1 MAIVPN
7 LGIPGYPV
15 DQKFC
20 SNNRTAA
27 NAAAVIALTPQYPG
41 EVVMAID
48 TGQRYMA
55 LGTTAAQGWGQIH
68 GTIPHSGSDSVV
80 SISAGS

>member
-7 LGIPGYPV
+7 LGIPGFPV

-27 NAAAVIALTPQYPG
+27 NAAGVIALTPLYPG
-41 EVVMAID
+41 EIVMAAD
-48 TGQRYMA
+48 TGQRYMGLSLTVGA
-55 LGTTAAQGWGQIH
+55 WGQVH
-68 GTIPHSGSDSVV
+68 GTIPHSGSDSFV
-80 SISAGS
+80 SDV